1 MFLLAILLMNN
12 EFIFYYCYS
21 TSKYIYLLIIIKG
34 IRTKC
39 AFSIFITQKNDI
51 KCLQHCIF
59 VLEAV
64 FVVISLSICKSIY
77 GNKRSQNQY
86 TIM

>member
-21 TSKYIYLLIIIKG
+21 TSKYIYLLIL
-34 IRTKC
+34 RPLL
-39 AFSIFITQKNDI
+39 SIFITQKNDI